1 MEIVKFGSADV
12 ENLLAQDPSR
22 AETLPFGAILVDRD
36 GNIMKY
42 NQQEAFI
49 SGRAPEACLGK
60 NFFNDVAPCAKGHQ
74 FQQKF
79 QQAVIT
85 GQINTVFEYTFD
97 YKMEPTKVRVH
108 MKSTSANE
116 GIWILIKRL

>member
-1 MEIVKFGSADV
+1 MEIVKFGSSDV

-22 AETLPFGAILVDRD
+22 VENLPFGAILVDKQ
-36 GNIMKY
+36 GNILKY
-42 NQQEAFI
+42 NQQESFI
-49 SGRAPEACLGK
+49 SGRSAEAVLGK

-74 FQQKF
+74 FQQRF
-79 QQAVIT
+79 QQAVST
-85 GQINTVFEYTFD
+85 GHINTVFEYTFD

-108 MKSTSANE
+108 MKSTSAND

>member
-1 MEIVKFGSADV
+1 MEIVKFGSTDV

-22 AETLPFGAILVDRD
+22 VENLPFGAILVDRT
-36 GNIMKY
+36 GNILKY

-49 SGRAPEACLGK
+49 SGRSPGAVLGK

-79 QQAVIT
+79 QEAVAS
-85 GQINTVFEYTFD
+85 GHINTVFEYVFD
-97 YKMEPTKVRVH
+97 YKMEPAKVRVH
-108 MKSTSANE
+108 MKSASSNE
-116 GIWILIKRL
+116 GIWIFIKRL

>member
-1 MEIVKFGSADV
+1 MEIVKFGTNDV

-22 AETLPFGAILVDRD
+22 VEGLPFGAILVDKV
-36 GNIMKY
+36 GNILKY

-49 SGRAPEACLGK
+49 SGRSADTVMGK
-60 NFFNDVAPCAKGHQ
+60 NFFNDVAPCSKGHQ

-79 QQAVIT
+79 QQAVT
-85 GQINTVFEYTFD
+85 SGHINTVFEYVFD

-108 MKSTSANE
+108 MKSASANE
-116 GIWILIKRL
+116 GIWIFIKRL